1 MDHQE
6 CWKEIGHLEDELDY
20 NFNRKEELKKEVS
33 KLKDQN
39 EDLRDTNFRN
49 VEVYQKVKAEMY
61 ELKSKLEIIEKEIEE
76 LTINVDQLECAKSVI
91 SRLQEN
97 IKAIEEEQ
105 MTTTKNLKDV
115 NENLQAKINNLLKCD
130 ECHQCFTEKHEIKI
144 LLFQIILSTN
154 FPVVFVAMI
163 LTQNMI

>member
-1 MDHQE
+1 
-6 CWKEIGHLEDELDY
+6 
-20 NFNRKEELKKEVS
+20 
-33 KLKDQN
+33 
-39 EDLRDTNFRN
+39 
-49 VEVYQKVKAEMY
+49 MY
-61 ELKSKLEIIEKEIEE
+61 ELKSKLEIIEKENEE
-76 LTINVDQLECAKSVI
+76 LRINVDWLECAKSVI
-91 SRLQEN
+91 SRLQVN

>member
-1 MDHQE
+1 MDHKE
-6 CWKEIGHLEDELDY
+6 CRKEIGHLEDELDY

-39 EDLRDTNFRN
+39 EDLCDTNFRN

-61 ELKSKLEIIEKEIEE
+61 ELKSKLEIIEKENEE
-76 LTINVDQLECAKSVI
+76 LRINVDRLECAKSVI

-115 NENLQAKINNLLKCD
+115 NENLQAKINNLQNVMNAINVLLK
-130 ECHQCFTEKHEIKI
+130 
-144 LLFQIILSTN
+144 
-154 FPVVFVAMI
+154 
-163 LTQNMI
+163 NMR